1 MDVARNLQGGTADST
16 PSRSQSRRDEKRGKQ
31 MSDMDPRTWSRQYQI
46 ALVLAIV
53 IGMVL
58 GGVVGLTASEIQP
71 PAFIEYDT
79 SISD

>member
-1 MDVARNLQGGTADST
+1 
-16 PSRSQSRRDEKRGKQ
+16 

-46 ALVLAIV
+46 ALALAIV

>member
-1 MDVARNLQGGTADST
+1 
-16 PSRSQSRRDEKRGKQ
+16 
-31 MSDMDPRTWSRQYQI
+31 MSDMDPRTWSRQYQL

-58 GGVVGLTASEIQP
+58 GGVVGLTASEVP
-71 PAFIEYDT
+71 PPTFVEYDI